1 MEEIL
6 KQILGEIQG
15 IKTDIQNMKADIQSM
30 KGSMATKDDIAT
42 MATKDDIADMAAKD
56 DIADMA
62 AKDDIASIKNMLNGA
77 MDIIDAYHEVKKVRE
92 TVNVHSEII
101 KDLSAR
107 TYSTTR
113 KSDC

>member
-56 DIADMA
+56 DIT
-62 AKDDIASIKNMLNGA
+62 SIKNMLNGA